1 MKEIADGL
9 VRAKK
14 LENFRIL
21 NCQCNT
27 GCLTQ
32 CVSNIAFI
40 PNLKAIDTY
49 ESTAYAFSDADIES
63 YLKVLKISG
72 SIEYI
77 RLSKRFMNHQRM
89 FMRKDVCLAIAQ
101 NKSLKTLDIE
111 GFNNF
116 MGSAFEIAR
125 GIAVN
130 AYLKNS
136 LTEVNMK
143 YAF

>member
-9 VRAKK
+9 VWAKK
-14 LENFRIL
+14 LENFWVL
-21 NCQCNT
+21 SSQCNT

-40 PNLKAIDTY
+40 PNLKQIDTY

-77 RLSKRFMNHQRM
+77 RMSKWFMNHLRM
-89 FMRKDVCLAIAQ
+89 F
-101 NKSLKTLDIE
+101 
-111 GFNNF
+111 
-116 MGSAFEIAR
+116 
-125 GIAVN
+125 
-130 AYLKNS
+130 
-136 LTEVNMK
+136 
-143 YAF
+143 